1 MKFYNR
7 TAELESL
14 RRTNIQ
20 SKNSAC
26 FTSVIGR
33 RRIGKTS
40 LLMESVKGERYLYLF
55 VSRKNEQLLCNQF
68 QKDALEAI
76 NLQIFGTVT
85 DFRTFFEQLLIF
97 SIKEPFTLII
107 DEFQELERVNK
118 SIFSDIQ
125 DLWDRYKDTS
135 KINFIA
141 CGSIYSMMKKIF
153 ENEKEPLFGRLT
165 SRMVLRYFSISTIKE
180 ILNDYNPGF
189 SSEDILCLYL
199 ITGGVA
205 KYITLLME
213 SGATT
218 KDKMIEYVTRPDSP
232 FLTEGRDL
240 LISEFGKDYGTYFS
254 ILQLIAS
261 GKTAQ
266 NEIDSII
273 EKNTGTYLV
282 NLEVEYSLIKRNK
295 PVFSKPESRNIR
307 WSLNDNFLLFWFRFI
322 YPNQSMLEL
331 GKNDTLKE
339 YIQLNYEQFSGLIL
353 ERYFRDKISE
363 DEPIT
368 QIGNA
373 WDRKGGNEIDIV
385 AIDSMNKTAL
395 IAEVKR
401 NKNKINL
408 LELKEKASKFEND
421 LSKFKI
427 EYRGLSLEDM

>member
-1 MKFYNR
+1 
-7 TAELESL
+7 
-14 RRTNIQ
+14 
-20 SKNSAC
+20 
-26 FTSVIGR
+26 
-33 RRIGKTS
+33 
-40 LLMESVKGERYLYLF
+40 
-55 VSRKNEQLLCNQF
+55 
-68 QKDALEAI
+68 
-76 NLQIFGTVT
+76 
-85 DFRTFFEQLLIF
+85 
-97 SIKEPFTLII
+97 
-107 DEFQELERVNK
+107 
-118 SIFSDIQ
+118 
-125 DLWDRYKDTS
+125 
-135 KINFIA
+135 
-141 CGSIYSMMKKIF
+141 
-153 ENEKEPLFGRLT
+153 
-165 SRMVLRYFSISTIKE
+165 MVLRPFSISTLKE
-180 ILNDYNPGF
+180 ILNDYNSNF
-189 SSEDILCLYL
+189 SPEDILCLYL

-205 KYITLLME
+205 KYVALLME

-232 FLTEGRDL
+232 FLSEGRDL
-240 LISEFGKDYGTYFS
+240 LISEFGKEYGTYFS

-295 PVFSKPESRNIR
+295 PIFSKPESRNIR

-331 GKNDTLKE
+331 GKNDRLKE

-363 DEPIT
+363 EENIT

-385 AIDSMNKTAL
+385 AIDSVNKTAI

-408 LELKEKASKFEND
+408 RKLNEKASKFEND
-421 LSKFKI
+421 LSKYKI
-427 EYRGLSLEDM
+427 EYRGLSLEDV